1 MTMNEE
7 ALIERLIVEAAKR
20 GAVELQ
26 LDRAVK
32 AGEEAAAAIEA
43 QKMATMSLVK
53 DWEAAEK
60 KADAAVAESAKLR
73 TDLRRVCLDYDKAIG
88 VLRDLFVA
96 VRTRK
101 SKPSSLRPAMLEA
114 ANILESYVPF

>member
-1 MTMNEE
+1 MTGNEE
-7 ALIERLIVEAAKR
+7 ELLERLILEAEALGSIK
-20 GAVELQ
+20 VQ

-32 AGEEAAAAIEA
+32 AGEEAAAAIAA
-43 QKMATMSLVK
+43 QKTATMSLVK
-53 DWEAAEK
+53 DWETAEK

-73 TDLRRVCLDYDKAIG
+73 TDLRRVCVDYDKAIG

-96 VRTRK
+96 VPRK